1 MLSEV
6 SISGSF
12 GVVHVSVI
20 EILRRKS
27 YKEARQWMR
36 FFGFT
41 KSEQNEL
48 LWVAKHVPEP
58 GDRKGNTNTSQGGPD

>member
-1 MLSEV
+1 MENGPNLLSEV
-6 SISGSF
+6 SLSGSF

-20 EILRRKS
+20 EILHRKS

-48 LWVAKHVPEP
+48 LRLVKITP
-58 GDRKGNTNTSQGGPD
+58 R

>member
-1 MLSEV
+1 MENGANQLSEV
-6 SISGSF
+6 SLSGSF

-48 LWVAKHVPEP
+48 LRLVKITP
-58 GDRKGNTNTSQGGPD
+58 R